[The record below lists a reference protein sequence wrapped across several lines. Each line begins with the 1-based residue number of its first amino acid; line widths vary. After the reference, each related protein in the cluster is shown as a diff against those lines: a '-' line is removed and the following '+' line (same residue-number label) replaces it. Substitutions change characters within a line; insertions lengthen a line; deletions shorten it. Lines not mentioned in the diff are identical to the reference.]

1 MAELE
6 VAREAQH
13 NLDSQKQEN
22 LLLKETIDRLRFDL
36 DEMRTTAQAAS
47 SSRAS
52 LPGSNVGTMS
62 RDLAHELQGHL
73 RDVNTEDEETEAGD
87 DSDGQTTEGEDY
99 VETIV
104 TRRKVRMVSES
115 SFKTILII
123 LLDIETKRSPQV
135 RRYDSRAR
143 NQGVLRRISSA

>member
-36 DEMRTTAQAAS
+36 DEMRTTAAAAS

-52 LPGSNVGTMS
+52 LPGSNTGTMT
-62 RDLAHELQGHL
+62 RDLAHELQDHL
-73 RDVNTEDEETEAGD
+73 HDVGPNEEGSD
-87 DSDGQTTEGEDY
+87 NDSEGESTEGEDY
-99 VETIV
+99 VETII
-104 TRRKVRMVSES
+104 TRRKV
-115 SFKTILII
+115 
-123 LLDIETKRSPQV
+123 SPV
-135 RRYDSRAR
+135 NS
-143 NQGVLRRISSA
+143 